1 MANQLCVNKISKSK
15 TRKLPFLPRIG
26 LTFEIG
32 NRQIVFRSAPL
43 LETFLNV
50 WQRGLSPKNLMDVGL
65 EELSEIN
72 LPQISR
78 PDCKPSKARKKT

>member
-1 MANQLCVNKISKSK
+1 MANQLCIQKIKKSK

-26 LTFEIG
+26 LTLELG

-43 LETFLNV
+43 LETVLNV
-50 WQRGLSPKNLMDVGL
+50 WQRGFSQKNLMEVGL

-72 LPQISR
+72 LPKVK
-78 PDCKPSKARKKT
+78 KPNCPPAKKK

>member
-1 MANQLCVNKISKSK
+1 MANQLCINKIKPSK
-15 TRKLPFLPRIG
+15 TRRVPFLPRIG

-32 NRQIVFRSAPL
+32 NRQVVFRSAPL

-50 WQRGLSPKNLMDVGL
+50 WRRGFSQKTMMEVGM

-72 LPQISR
+72 LPKIK
-78 PDCKPSKARKKT
+78 KPKC